1 MVRLL
6 FRRNG
11 HFNRPENERHVQMT
25 YGKGQEDQEFIVNR
39 QRQLS
44 RFNPVGRRSDDHL
57 AQLLVTCPLEGER

>member
-1 MVRLL
+1 
-6 FRRNG
+6 
-11 HFNRPENERHVQMT
+11 MT